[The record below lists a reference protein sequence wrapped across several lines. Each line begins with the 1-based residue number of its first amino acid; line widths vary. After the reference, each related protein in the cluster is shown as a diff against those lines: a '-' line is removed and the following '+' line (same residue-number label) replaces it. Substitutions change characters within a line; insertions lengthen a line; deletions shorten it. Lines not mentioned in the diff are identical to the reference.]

1 MADATQNLM
10 LRVQGDNSGADK
22 AVAGTTKA
30 IERLHISGQKA
41 GAVFK
46 NFSRSLSEARNASD
60 VASAAADSLS
70 HILGKTL
77 GGAIAIGGFKIFSDQ
92 IERMGQMLKD
102 TATAAQKAFD
112 DIEKAGKAMNL
123 DEANAQVSQ
132 LDSFILS
139 TDNKLKEL
147 NRSPFQNFIA
157 EATGA
162 RKQLEALVKTNKKLR
177 DSKLAE
183 GIISQNLNDEL
194 LDGLDAESKK
204 LYEIDAQYRKR
215 SKIAET
221 ITNPQ
226 EYEAFQKASG
236 DIMARE
242 RNALLDKMAKDR
254 RDSDFKFARQVY
266 AQEVKLDKDAADRS
280 EKLRQ
285 ELIDRRIANQNS
297 ASKEEMYDIEENAR
311 LEAKL
316 DQNRFD
322 RLMRDAKRVRE
333 EQKKYAEN
341 EQKYGGGLLGASQAG
356 RQALE
361 TAQKQRAEKVRQENF
376 KAQDVY
382 FSEQA
387 KAESART
394 GTRVTAQDMRVR
406 EAQRV
411 SAANMPTLAE
421 QAQAQAQGFTPE
433 QVAIANV
440 AQKQTGGGWL
450 KDLPNQSLDW
460 SNGGASK
467 QQGQNVS
474 GGKGGLM
481 ETLNSILQSLS
492 SAPLVTSGAGGSK

>member
-30 IERLHISGQKA
+30 IQKLNVSGQKA
-41 GAVFK
+41 GAIFK
-46 NFSRSLSEARNASD
+46 NFSRSLSEARDASD
-60 VASAAADSLS
+60 VASAAADSLG

-77 GGAIAIGGFKIFSDQ
+77 GGAVAIGAFKIFSDQ
-92 IERMGQMLKD
+92 IERMGTMLKE

-112 DIEKAGKAMNL
+112 DIEKAGKAMSL
-123 DEANAQVSQ
+123 DEANSQVAQ
-132 LDSFILS
+132 LDGLILS
-139 TDNKLKEL
+139 TNNRLREL
-147 NRSPFQNFIA
+147 NKSPFQNFIA

-162 RKQLEALVKTNKKLR
+162 RSELEKLVETNQKLR

-183 GIISQNLNDEL
+183 GIVSQNANDEFMS
-194 LDGLDAESKK
+194 GLSAEEKQLQKVSD
-204 LYEIDAQYRKR
+204 EYRKR
-215 SKIAET
+215 NKIAET
-221 ITNPQ
+221 IKDPQ
-226 EYEAFQKASG
+226 AYQAFQEASG
-236 DIMARE
+236 DIMVRE
-242 RNALLDKMAKDR
+242 RNALLDKFAKERKAADL
-254 RDSDFKFARQVY
+254 KFEKEVY
-266 AQEVKLDKDAADRS
+266 NAEVKLDKDAATRS
-280 EKLRQ
+280 DKLQQ

-297 ASKEEMYDIEENAR
+297 ASKEEIYDIEEA
-311 LEAKL
+311 AKL
-316 DQNRFD
+316 QAELDQTRFD

-333 EQKKYAEN
+333 EQKKTTQD

-376 KAQDVY
+376 KTQDIY

-421 QAQAQAQGFTPE
+421 QAQAQAQGISPE
-433 QVAIANV
+433 QMAIANV
-440 AQKQTGGGWL
+440 AQKQTGGGLL
-450 KDLPNQSLDW
+450 KDLPSQSLDW

-467 QQGQNVS
+467 QEGQNVA